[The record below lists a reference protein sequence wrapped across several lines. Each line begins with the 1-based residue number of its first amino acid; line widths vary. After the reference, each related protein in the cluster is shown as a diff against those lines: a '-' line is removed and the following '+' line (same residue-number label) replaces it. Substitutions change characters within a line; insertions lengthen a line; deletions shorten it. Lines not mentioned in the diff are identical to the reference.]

1 MVANISS
8 AFCTRSDH
16 HEDFPLH
23 AQRELRRKQVMNETK
38 DAEKQGALEVAQP
51 SRALPVRVRK
61 FAFFPP
67 FR

>member
-1 MVANISS
+1 
-8 AFCTRSDH
+8 
-16 HEDFPLH
+16 
-23 AQRELRRKQVMNETK
+23 MNETK